1 MSESKAIV
9 KATSKSLQLNEEDN
23 NLMAQCIA
31 LSKSM
36 AVPTEYIGKPDKIFS
51 TVVYGRE
58 FGLGPMTS
66 LCNIFNV
73 NGKPS
78 MTVHL
83 MLGLCQRHPDFA
95 GWQIVELEKTTATVE
110 MFRYNER
117 SKKVF
122 RYEASFS
129 IEEAAAAGLSQKDN
143 YRKYPKAMLLARAKS
158 FVMRDAF
165 ADILHGV
172 YSLEELAPDKYIE
185 VEEIQKDLDDI
196 KRAEGQTT
204 KREEEEE
211 GRTKQESKTS
221 KVEPKRGNVVAPRK
235 KA

>member
-9 KATSKSLQLNEEDN
+9 PSKSKSLELSADDKSVY
-23 NLMAQCIA
+23 AKCVA
-31 LSKSM
+31 LSKSN
-36 AVPTEYIGKPDKIFS
+36 AVPMAYISKPDAIYS
-51 TVVYGRE
+51 TVVYGNE

-95 GWQIVELEKTTATVE
+95 GWQIVELTKTKAVVE
-110 MFRYNER
+110 MFRYNDR
-117 SKKVF
+117 SKKTF

-129 IEEAAAAGLSQKDN
+129 LEEASAAGLSQKDN
-143 YRKYPKAMLLARAKS
+143 YKKYPKAMLLARAKA

-172 YSLEELAPDKYIE
+172 YSLEEMAPDKYIE
-185 VEEIQKDLDDI
+185 AEEISKDFDDI
-196 KRAEGQTT
+196 KRAEDCKAEPGDKEEIKTPYKQPT
-204 KREEEEE
+204 KR
-211 GRTKQESKTS
+211 S
-221 KVEPKRGNVVAPRK
+221 NVVAPKK